1 MNDRHPTLPALREF
15 LRGYFHEDSIA
26 EYGSLEGAARRFVQD
41 ADQQQRNAVAAE
53 WRQFRVQTKSLPLER
68 FNEALRAMGSG
79 CAVARMEEIKKI
91 TSVLLG

>member
-15 LRGYFHEDSIA
+15 LRGYLHEDCIA

-53 WRQFRVQTKSLPLER
+53 WRQFREQTKSLPLER
-68 FNEALRAMGSG
+68 FNEALRATGSG